1 MGHGVD
7 SMRMDMKAVP
17 TESILSHSFFIRDR
31 VNGRL
36 DHEHRPDDGFDDHG
50 LLIWNQGAV
59 G

>member
-17 TESILSHSFFIRDR
+17 TRSILPYSFLIGDR

-36 DHEHRPDDGFDDHG
+36 DHEHRPDD
-50 LLIWNQGAV
+50 
-59 G
+59 